1 MADSVSSCRVS
12 IIVLKK
18 CGLLSRIWRAVVQ
31 ELMRG
36 ARSLSDEVRSG
47 QEKQQD
53 AVVGAIGWW
62 WSNAGVGGVC
72 GFRHGCWVV
81 DQVIDGVVESGSGL
95 SLKRQTQA
103 LRGWWW

>member
-1 MADSVSSCRVS
+1 
-12 IIVLKK
+12 
-18 CGLLSRIWRAVVQ
+18 
-31 ELMRG
+31 MRG
-36 ARSLSDEVRSG
+36 ARSLGDEVRSG
-47 QEKQQD
+47 REKQQD
-53 AVVGAIGWW
+53 AVVGAVGW

-72 GFRHGCWVV
+72 DGWWVV